1 MFSYPKRRAIIELHY
16 DAATKV
22 LLEFTRRWW
31 EFSEDDWHRELN
43 AVKPGLYE
51 HYQHLEGPDGRPA
64 SHVFGGGSTTDG
76 ANRFMYYPSHATPG
90 SEGGVVLASYCWAD
104 DAARWDSQDD
114 AERYANAL
122 RGLQLVHGERI
133 EAFFTGRGQTQSWM
147 RNRYACGEA
156 AVFTPDQYVRL
167 HPAIPGAEGPI
178 HFAGEHT
185 SLKHAWIEGA
195 LESAV
200 RTAVEVNGAV

>member
-1 MFSYPKRRAIIELHY
+1 LHY

-22 LLEFTRRWW
+22 LLEFNRRWW
-31 EFSEDDWHRELN
+31 EFTEADWQRELD
-43 AVKPGLYE
+43 AIKPGLYAQ
-51 HYQHLEGPDGRPA
+51 YQQQEGPA
-64 SHVFGGGSTTDG
+64 ATNVFGGGSETDG
-76 ANRFMYYPSHATPG
+76 INRFMYYPSHPAPG
-90 SEGGVVLASYCWAD
+90 SKGGVVLASYSWAD

-122 RGLQLVHGERI
+122 RGLQDVHGKRI

-156 AVFTPDQYVRL
+156 AVFTPDQLVRL
-167 HPAIPGAEGPI
+167 HPAIPGMEGPV

-200 RTAVEVNGAV
+200 RTAIEVNGVV